1 MRNSNS
7 LQKVKRNGKLAFGKH
22 HKSNFEDSR
31 NLKKMLEVKDGAH
44 KSNSIHKIEGINAV
58 ARYHKSI
65 EEPPSR
71 NTIETS
77 SINRF
82 LIENPAGE
90 SIAKKPRMNKI
101 SIMGKLERT
110 IKKIQIKNLKKPR
123 GGMYITD
130 DKLREIDEIY
140 RSVKQTEGEE
150 KLSNSKSEEDSLNE
164 SNSSGFQEGEKF
176 NEKLIKQD
184 KRISEFIECS
194 SQKEHQKYKRRFGV
208 SSKAVN
214 SNKSIDWYSIQAKNL
229 AEKHKYSDLVSRTS
243 IFRSS
248 GSNFE
253 EKKSVSKSKYNQHFE
268 SHKRVKLNKAQN
280 QCY

>member
-1 MRNSNS
+1 
-7 LQKVKRNGKLAFGKH
+7 
-22 HKSNFEDSR
+22 
-31 NLKKMLEVKDGAH
+31 MLEVKDSAH
-44 KSNSIHKIEGINAV
+44 KSNSIHKIEGINA
-58 ARYHKSI
+58 ARYNKSI

-82 LIENPAGE
+82 AIENPSGVDVN
-90 SIAKKPRMNKI
+90 IKKPRINKI

-110 IKKIQIKNLKKPR
+110 SKKIQIKNLKKPR

-130 DKLREIDEIY
+130 EKLREIDEIY
-140 RSVKQTEGEE
+140 RSVKQAGEAE
-150 KLSNSKSEEDSLNE
+150 ENLSNSKSDSLSE
-164 SNSSGFQEGEKF
+164 SHSSTFQEGDKF

-184 KRISEFIECS
+184 KRISEFIECA

-229 AEKHKYSDLVSRTS
+229 AEKHKYSDIASRTS

-253 EKKSVSKSKYNQHFE
+253 
-268 SHKRVKLNKAQN
+268 
-280 QCY
+280 